1 MPFKCFPNMQCN
13 ARLMKY
19 LLGLTDYSVFWK
31 SFKMVFAVYF
41 EDIPCGELGKGGW
54 SVKIMLRII

>member
-1 MPFKCFPNMQCN
+1 
-13 ARLMKY
+13 MKY
-19 LLGLTDYSVFWK
+19 LLGLIDYSVFWK